1 MGLLRDTMAA
11 QRLLHWKQPRKNE
24 PGAGDFAEV
33 VMQEVKSRSDVAKGK
48 LSIEQVNSHLDQLAR
63 ASNESVISRYQ
74 VLTSDGRLELSEY
87 ASCASS
93 TKTSQ
98 HSRTNGSFA
107 SFSKVCLDLPYR

>member
-1 MGLLRDTMAA
+1 MAA

-63 ASNESVISRYQ
+63 ASNER
-74 VLTSDGRLELSEY
+74 VLS
-87 ASCASS
+87 
-93 TKTSQ
+93 
-98 HSRTNGSFA
+98 
-107 SFSKVCLDLPYR
+107 